1 MEANVRKT
9 TLSAIGVLT
18 ALLASTAFGSPPQN
32 PGEERHSHDPIIVRP
47 LTHPRGLS
55 KVSLASVRPFYKSK
69 SEWQHII
76 DSTWGPGLPLST
88 KLAIFDDYA
97 TVLAKKFDGFLS
109 LGLNWDSLR
118 THYRSKIDSSTSRGR
133 FAAIMARFAM
143 SLRDGHTSA
152 LDTIVAYSPLA
163 PGVPLLV
170 LSPFA
175 TAEHFGAV
183 LTTLPDSSA
192 LVLRTVTN
200 HPLGLEPGDVILGY
214 EGVPWK
220 RLVKE
225 LLDADLPVNSAG
237 VGARSA
243 ETHALLRNVGNNW
256 HLFETIDIL
265 KYSTKETVHLSVY
278 PLLSLPSGPIMGN
291 EQLDIAGIA
300 SAYYFVTFNSQALTA
315 IGQPVNYGKLPTAD
329 IGYIRLLGEWPTS
342 TTDSKFAEAVNALW
356 DTKGLIID
364 LRWNSGGWA
373 LFDQAFARMFSQRMF
388 TINDAYRVNQGTFDL
403 APVAHSEWFLIPGA
417 SGSVYDRP
425 IAVLL
430 GPTCVSMG
438 DVTAQ
443 RLRYHPMV
451 RFFGKPPIAS
461 LGDNEFLDRY
471 QFWKLHYSI
480 SDMYHLSQSGLYLN
494 RSEFPLDEP
503 VWFNADDVATGKDP
517 VIERAMA
524 WMAGLT
530 YAHDVALNRTYARPG
545 MDSVRVTATLANPLH
560 HAVALTATI
569 TDSGGA
575 ARDSVQLYNDGQ
587 AGDSVWGCRIRV
599 PADEGLFGVSVRTED
614 ITQGTFRQLPNA
626 VRFATAGPLTVDSLV
641 VTLSDDG
648 SYIVK
653 PYIKNNGA
661 SFTVSGVS
669 VSVICTDSSAEYI
682 TPRTLALPLPLPPGG
697 IAAPTGACYVY
708 PSATF
713 PGYFNLRFDV
723 ASDGYV
729 CWSNPTRLV
738 VTGVKEE
745 GALPVAF
752 ALQQNYP
759 NPFNPSTTIKF
770 ELPKASHVTLA
781 VYDIL
786 GREVSVL
793 VNERRD
799 AGFHEV
805 KFSAKGGSASGGD
818 AAGLA
823 SGVYFYRLTAGSF
836 VQTRKLLL
844 IR

>member
-1 MEANVRKT
+1 MEANMRKT

-18 ALLASTAFGSPPQN
+18 ALLASTALGSPPQN

-97 TVLAKKFDGFLS
+97 TVLARKFDGFLS

-225 LLDADLPVNSAG
+225 LLDADLPVNSDG
-237 VGARSA
+237 IGARSA

-291 EQLDIAGIA
+291 EQLDIAGVP
-300 SAYYFVTFNSQALTA
+300 SAYYFVTFNSQGLTA
-315 IGQPVNYGKLPTAD
+315 IGQPVNYGKLPTANV
-329 IGYIRLLGEWPTS
+329 GYIRLLGEWPTS

-403 APVAHSEWFLIPGA
+403 APVAHSEWFLIPGTP
-417 SGSVYDRP
+417 GSVYDRP

-451 RFFGKPPIAS
+451 RFFGKPPIGS

-480 SDMYHLSQSGLYLN
+480 CDMYHLSQSGLYLN
-494 RSEFPLDEP
+494 RSEFPIDES
-503 VWFNADDVATGKDP
+503 VWLTPDDVAKGDDTVVK
-517 VIERAMA
+517 RALE
-524 WMAGLT
+524 WISTLT
-530 YAHDVALNRTYARPG
+530 YAHNTGLDRYYGRPG
-545 MDSVRVTATLANPLH
+545 VDSLTLTAVLANPPQ
-560 HAVALTATI
+560 HASRVSAVV
-569 TDSGGA
+569 TDYGLV
-575 ARDSVQLYNDGQ
+575 RDSMLFYNDGLHGDGT
-587 AGDSVWGCRIRV
+587 AGDSIWGARLLA
-599 PADEGLFGVSVRTED
+599 PANEGTFSVSVETKD
-614 ITQGTFRQLPNA
+614 LTQGTSRLLPN
-626 VRFATAGPLTVDSLV
+626 VLLMTTAGPLALDTVQYQDNRDNSNCEVLPFV
-641 VTLSDDG
+641 KNMG
-648 SYIVK
+648 STAPFK
-653 PYIKNNGA
+653 GA
-661 SFTVSGVS
+661 TVRL
-669 VSVICTDSSAEYI
+669 ICTDPWVTGI
-682 TPRTLALPLPLPPGG
+682 TPAELSLYD
-697 IAAPTGACYVY
+697 IAAGETRNPNVSFWIKYN
-708 PSATF
+708 PSIIPDT
-713 PGYFNLRFDV
+713 FNLKFELGM
-723 ASDGYV
+723 SGHV
-729 CWSNPTRLV
+729 CWTVPVILNVGPVVEVAQKATIPTAY
-738 VTGVKEE
+738 
-745 GALPVAF
+745 ALT
-752 ALQQNYP
+752 QNYP
-759 NPFNPSTTIKF
+759 NPFNPTTTIKF
-770 ELPKASHVTLA
+770 ELPKSSDVKLS
-781 VYDIL
+781 VYDVL
-786 GREVSVL
+786 GREVSML
-793 VNERRD
+793 VNEKRN
-799 AGFHEV
+799 AGVHEV
-805 KFSAKGGSASGGD
+805 TFDGAN
-818 AAGLA
+818 LA
-823 SGVYFYRLTAGSF
+823 SGVYIYRLTAGDY
-836 VQTRKLLL
+836 VQSKKLIVL
-844 IR
+844 R